1 MVQQETRLAIP
12 RSDRPRHW
20 PAASGLGHV
29 YPHVHPRLAD
39 SQGQDTTAASLSNK
53 VPTGSTARRVKP
65 ALTAPSSVFHPHI
78 SSEAKRGRQLPDT
91 RYPALHQLASS
102 NKNLRASL
110 HFNRGKNQRCWEVS
124 CFSPD
129 NHPEVHFF
137 EARVLA
143 QGLLAGKL
151 AVPLVQ
157 TTSLRPVWLLSFTVI
172 CVSHLLIKSPQVKHA
187 E

>member
-20 PAASGLGHV
+20 PAASGLGRV

-110 HFNRGKNQRCWEVS
+110 HFNRGENQRCWEYHVS
-124 CFSPD
+124 
-129 NHPEVHFF
+129 
-137 EARVLA
+137 L
-143 QGLLAGKL
+143 
-151 AVPLVQ
+151 Q
-157 TTSLRPVWLLSFTVI
+157 TTTLRFISLRPGCWLRACWLVNSLFRSSRPPHCGQCGSSALPSSV
-172 CVSHLLIKSPQVKHA
+172 
-187 E
+187 